1 MSTLVNSVFMNISGK
16 RLRDLLDERGIA
28 YRDFA
33 TAMGVEPQHVNNWFN
48 RGIPKAR
55 IFKVADFLQV
65 NARWLADGEEDRSA
79 ITASEQPEVVNTEWL
94 PPPELPMLADRINHA
109 MQQCGLTQQQLAE
122 AAGTSQTTIQKLC
135 SGKSKET
142 KKLNAIAKALRTST
156 DWLATGKSPL
166 REAEP
171 REAGSEIHL
180 EPLHPWDDGTPL
192 DDDEVEI
199 PLYKEVELAAGSGR
213 TAVRE
218 IAGRKLRFSRKTM
231 RAAGVNPAEAVCAT
245 ISGNSMEPLIMN
257 GATIG
262 LDRGTTHVVDGEIY
276 ALEHD
281 GMLRVKFLY
290 RLPGGGIR
298 LRSFNRE
305 EHKDEDYTLQ
315 QQQDQNIRILGRV
328 FWWSTIRP
336 LKSAPLI

>member
-1 MSTLVNSVFMNISGK
+1 MTS
-16 RLRDLLDERGIA
+16 
-28 YRDFA
+28 YR
-33 TAMGVEPQHVNNWFN
+33 
-48 RGIPKAR
+48 
-55 IFKVADFLQV
+55 
-65 NARWLADGEEDRSA
+65 
-79 ITASEQPEVVNTEWL
+79 
-94 PPPELPMLADRINHA
+94 
-109 MQQCGLTQQQLAE
+109 
-122 AAGTSQTTIQKLC
+122 
-135 SGKSKET
+135 
-142 KKLNAIAKALRTST
+142 
-156 DWLATGKSPL
+156 
-166 REAEP
+166 
-171 REAGSEIHL
+171 L

-218 IAGRKLRFSRKTM
+218 VAGRKLRFSYATM
-231 RAAGVNPAEAVCAT
+231 RAAGVIPSQAVCAT
-245 ISGNSMEPLIMN
+245 VSGNSMEPLIMN

-262 LDRGTTHVVDGEIY
+262 LDRGTTHIIDGEIY

-305 EHKDEDYTLQ
+305 EHQDEDYTLQ
-315 QQQDQNIRILGRV
+315 QQQDQNISLLGRV

>member
-1 MSTLVNSVFMNISGK
+1 MSTPVNLVFMNISGK

-65 NARWLADGEEDRSA
+65 NARWLADGEGDSA
-79 ITASEQPEVVNTEWL
+79 P
-94 PPPELPMLADRINHA
+94 D
-109 MQQCGLTQQQLAE
+109 QQQSSITVDGNAKRFEEALSLAGITGAE
-122 AAGTSQTTIQKLC
+122 LARRLGLENEQNITNWKSRGVPAARVSAVAAALNVSRDWLESGQGEPQPATSSPSDGAT
-135 SGKSKET
+135 SKEQG
-142 KKLNAIAKALRTST
+142 AM
-156 DWLATGKSPL
+156 PC
-166 REAEP
+166 
-171 REAGSEIHL
+171 HL
-180 EPLHPWDDGTPL
+180 EPLHPWDSSTPL

-218 IAGRKLRFSRKTM
+218 VEGRKLRFSHATM
-231 RAAGVNPAEAVCAT
+231 RAAGVCPSQAVCAT
-245 ISGNSMEPLIMN
+245 VSGNSMEPLIMN

-262 LDRGTTHVVDGEIY
+262 LDRGTIHVVDGEIY

-305 EHKDEDYTLQ
+305 EHKDEDYSLQ